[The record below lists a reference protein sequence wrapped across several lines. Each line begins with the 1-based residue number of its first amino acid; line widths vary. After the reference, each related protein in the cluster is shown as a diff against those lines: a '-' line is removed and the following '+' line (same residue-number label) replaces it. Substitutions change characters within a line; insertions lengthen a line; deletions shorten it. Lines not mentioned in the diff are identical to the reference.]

1 VPSAQ
6 STSTKLTPR
15 LMRLKQAAQY
25 LSVSD
30 KRIRQLILSG
40 DLPYVQLQ
48 PGNSPFLLD
57 VRDLDK
63 FIEAIKKH

>member
-1 VPSAQ
+1 
-6 STSTKLTPR
+6 
-15 LMRLKQAAQY
+15 MRLKQAAQY